1 MISSQYFLLRP
12 LMSCDVFH
20 QLLQTVKQHISLLK
34 DIIKILYTKKYTY
47 QLDTELAVQFLS
59 HKNVLECSSDIDLH

>member
-1 MISSQYFLLRP
+1 
-12 LMSCDVFH
+12 MSCDVFH

-34 DIIKILYTKKYTY
+34 DNKNIILYTKKYTY

-59 HKNVLECSSDIDLH
+59 HKNVLGCSSDIDLH

>member
-1 MISSQYFLLRP
+1 MITSQYFLLGR

-34 DIIKILYTKKYTY
+34 DNKNIIYKEIYVPIGHGTGCTVPFSQK
-47 QLDTELAVQFLS
+47 
-59 HKNVLECSSDIDLH
+59 CP